1 MYDPNGDII
10 ADDIPGEGSREGNS
24 TGGSGGGGGGSGEGG
39 GKGDKPIEHRK
50 SLAAVSA
57 VKSRVM
63 CTNKSQGEY
72 TVTFVPNVSA
82 TDGIISLFMSAE
94 SQNYDATLISA
105 AADGVELTVSG
116 NKISGLTFTE
126 NVPVKLSIKIN
137 FHDYCSMEVKAY
149 GNKV

>member
-1 MYDPNGDII
+1 M
-10 ADDIPGEGSREGNS
+10 
-24 TGGSGGGGGGSGEGG
+24 
-39 GKGDKPIEHRK
+39 GDKPTEHRK

-72 TVTFVPNVSA
+72 TVTFVPNASA

-94 SQNYDATLISA
+94 SQNYDAAVISA
-105 AADGVELTVSG
+105 TAEGAELTVSG

-126 NVPVKLSIKIN
+126 NVPVKLSVKID

>member
-1 MYDPNGDII
+1 M
-10 ADDIPGEGSREGNS
+10 
-24 TGGSGGGGGGSGEGG
+24 T
-39 GKGDKPIEHRK
+39 
-50 SLAAVSA
+50 AVSA

-72 TVTFVPNVSA
+72 TVTFVPNASA

-94 SQNYDATLISA
+94 SQNYDAVLISA
-105 AADGVELTVSG
+105 TADGAELAVSG

-126 NVPVKLSIKIN
+126 NVPVKLSVKIN

-149 GNKV
+149 GNKI

>member
-1 MYDPNGDII
+1 M
-10 ADDIPGEGSREGNS
+10 
-24 TGGSGGGGGGSGEGG
+24 
-39 GKGDKPIEHRK
+39 
-50 SLAAVSA
+50 SA

-105 AADGVELTVSG
+105 AADGAELTVSG

-137 FHDYCSMEVKAY
+137 FHDYCSMEVKAC

>member
-1 MYDPNGDII
+1 MSQAGTGTTEVDDPNGDII

-105 AADGVELTVSG
+105 AADGAETDSEW
-116 NKISGLTFTE
+116 K
-126 NVPVKLSIKIN
+126 
-137 FHDYCSMEVKAY
+137 
-149 GNKV
+149 